1 MNDAPNG
8 LTPNLIGG
16 AIRWLKHRFTDQ
28 ETELAF
34 LFGLRRKT
42 YSRIVRD
49 RRIRMAVENLA
60 VRTKSQSDLAGNQGN
75 CLYRS

>member
-8 LTPNLIGG
+8 HTPNLIGG

-34 LFGLRRKT
+34 LFGLRKT

-49 RRIRMAVENLA
+49 RRIQMACGESGSPN
-60 VRTKSQSDLAGNQGN
+60 
-75 CLYRS
+75 RSSNRPGRQPA